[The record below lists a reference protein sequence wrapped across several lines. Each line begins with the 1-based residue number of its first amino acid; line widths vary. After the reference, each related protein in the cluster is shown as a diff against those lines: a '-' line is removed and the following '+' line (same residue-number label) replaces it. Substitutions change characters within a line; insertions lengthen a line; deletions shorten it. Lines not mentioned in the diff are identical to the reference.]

1 MSVFYFTDPLVVDA
15 SGAPIIYELSCTRD
29 ITITS
34 PARVTSSAV
43 EDGSSIVDNFYLD
56 NRTVTFN
63 GVITNIRL
71 SGSSEVVLVDQW
83 ISSIQQLR
91 KSKKRVTVTSHTEV
105 VPNTIITEFTLTKDK
120 NQGLSGWNCSMTFKE
135 VDISERVRL
144 VEVKEPRVEV
154 KDKTESK
161 ANGSSSST
169 KQVLSTSLDV
179 SLADIV
185 GLSPVS
191 PPDTGV

>member
-43 EDGSSIVDNFYLD
+43 EDGGSIVDNFYLD
-56 NRTVTFN
+56 NRTVNFN

-91 KSKKRVTVTSHTEV
+91 KTKKMVTVTSHTEV
-105 VPNTIITEFTLTKDK
+105 VPNTLITEFTLSKDK
-120 NQGLSGWNCSMTFKE
+120 TQGLSGWNCSMTFKE
-135 VDISERVRL
+135 VDISERAKL
-144 VEVKEPRVEV
+144 VEVKEPREEV
-154 KDKTESK
+154 KNKTEAK
-161 ANGSSSST
+161 AKGSSSST

-179 SLADIV
+179 SLADVV
-185 GLSPVS
+185 GLSPVPTTS
-191 PPDTGV
+191 AGG

>member
-1 MSVFYFTDPLVVDA
+1 
-15 SGAPIIYELSCTRD
+15 
-29 ITITS
+29 
-34 PARVTSSAV
+34 
-43 EDGSSIVDNFYLD
+43 
-56 NRTVTFN
+56 
-63 GVITNIRL
+63 
-71 SGSSEVVLVDQW
+71 
-83 ISSIQQLR
+83 
-91 KSKKRVTVTSHTEV
+91 
-105 VPNTIITEFTLTKDK
+105 
-120 NQGLSGWNCSMTFKE
+120 MTFEE

-179 SLADIV
+179 SLADVV

>member
-179 SLADIV
+179 SLADVV